1 MDGILWQA
9 LISLTLIDLFAGIGG
24 VRQAFEKT
32 GLFRTILS
40 SEIDAFAR
48 QTYKANFGEEPL
60 GDIREIVFKALQ
72 FVDVIFAGLPCQAFS
87 LIGKRLGF
95 EDVRGTLFY
104 EFLRALREVMPKA
117 FVIENVEG
125 LVSHDRG
132 RTLKT
137 MLRLL
142 RRVGYKVAWKV
153 LDARDFG
160 VPQKRRRIF
169 IVGIRKDIN
178 ATFQFP
184 KGNGKTARFG
194 DILEPVVDSKY
205 LLSAEYR
212 RGLEAR
218 TARNVGKGNGFGM
231 AIPDLDGAANT
242 ITVGGSGR
250 ERNLVRVGK
259 DHLRRLTPRE
269 FARLQGFPDS
279 FRIPVSDTQAY
290 KQFGNSVPVPVVEAI
305 AGNLARAL
313 ISASS
318 QPAVEVKAPVSI
330 NSARKNTYATGDF
343 FCGMGGF
350 ASAADATGRFN
361 VVFSSEINS
370 AAAEVY
376 RRNFGAMPSGDIT
389 KIDAKDIPDAEVF
402 IGGFPCQPFSVS
414 GNQKGFDDER
424 GQLFHHVARIA
435 KHHRPKAML
444 LENVKNFVSHDGGNT
459 ARVVRKILEGLGYR
473 VKMKVLNASGFGV
486 PQARERVFIVAIRK
500 DIPDVFEFPEPRW
513 NGGCVRDI
521 LLPDSETEHL
531 VIRRDDIVLRPESTF
546 PTSPVDRPVQI
557 GSLGKGGQGY
567 RIYHP
572 LGQGITLSAEGGGV
586 GARTGLYLVNGKV
599 RRLAPRECARL
610 QGFPDTFVLPENPV
624 AAYRQLGNAVAVPL
638 VAAIAQN
645 LATALDSA
653 VAMPLAA

>member
-40 SEIDAFAR
+40 SEIDPFAR

-137 MLRLL
+137 MLLLL

-178 ATFQFP
+178 ASFQFP

-212 RGLEAR
+212 RGLEER
-218 TARNVGKGNGFGM
+218 TTRNAGKGNGFGM

-305 AGNLARAL
+305 ARNLALAL
-313 ISASS
+313 G
-318 QPAVEVKAPVSI
+318 
-330 NSARKNTYATGDF
+330 AT
-343 FCGMGGF
+343 
-350 ASAADATGRFN
+350 
-361 VVFSSEINS
+361 
-370 AAAEVY
+370 
-376 RRNFGAMPSGDIT
+376 
-389 KIDAKDIPDAEVF
+389 
-402 IGGFPCQPFSVS
+402 
-414 GNQKGFDDER
+414 
-424 GQLFHHVARIA
+424 
-435 KHHRPKAML
+435 
-444 LENVKNFVSHDGGNT
+444 
-459 ARVVRKILEGLGYR
+459 
-473 VKMKVLNASGFGV
+473 
-486 PQARERVFIVAIRK
+486 
-500 DIPDVFEFPEPRW
+500 
-513 NGGCVRDI
+513 
-521 LLPDSETEHL
+521 TE
-531 VIRRDDIVLRPESTF
+531 
-546 PTSPVDRPVQI
+546 
-557 GSLGKGGQGY
+557 
-567 RIYHP
+567 
-572 LGQGITLSAEGGGV
+572 
-586 GARTGLYLVNGKV
+586 
-599 RRLAPRECARL
+599 
-610 QGFPDTFVLPENPV
+610 
-624 AAYRQLGNAVAVPL
+624 
-638 VAAIAQN
+638 
-645 LATALDSA
+645 
-653 VAMPLAA
+653 MPLAA